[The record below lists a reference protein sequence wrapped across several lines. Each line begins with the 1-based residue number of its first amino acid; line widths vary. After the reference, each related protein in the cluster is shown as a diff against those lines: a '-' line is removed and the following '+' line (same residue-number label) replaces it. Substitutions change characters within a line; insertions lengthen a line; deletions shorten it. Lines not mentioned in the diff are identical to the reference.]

1 MQPERKALIA
11 SCFGHSGAFS
21 LARFLHIL
29 TQTCFALSSAE
40 HRITKKFELESE
52 EEKRK
57 MNESFSA
64 IFENF
69 TREKEVT
76 GCSQVE
82 SVVRVVQAVEP
93 SGPAYSG
100 DVLSPV
106 DMLLLVQLFWKCTQK
121 G

>member
-82 SVVRVVQAVEP
+82 SVVRVVQA
-93 SGPAYSG
+93 YSG